1 MTQASTTILLYNRLG
16 QLAAIAVLWA
26 SCGQAGEQEA
36 AAALAEQKA
45 GAIACTMDMMPRDS
59 LLYLQGGG
67 LAFEPTVE
75 NTDPAPSTLPEGMVY
90 IPGGSFSMGA
100 PNPAGITNG
109 GKEAMQDS
117 RPIHRVQVKPFLMD
131 KHEVTNAQFAA
142 FVRATGYV
150 TVAEKIPAA
159 EEFPGAPAEMLQAG
173 SVVFAPPADAVHLND
188 YLQWWR
194 FSFGANWRQP
204 LGPGSSIQDKDDYPV
219 VHVAW
224 EDAVAYATWAGKRLP
239 TEAEWEFAARGGL
252 TGNMYAWGNTWQPNG
267 RAAANTFQG
276 SFPHSDSKADG
287 YAGIAPVMQYP
298 PNAYGLYDVAGNVW
312 EWCADWYHAG
322 YYTQLQQSGLAI
334 NPQGP
339 AQSYDPQEPN
349 AAKKVQRGGSF
360 LCTDQY
366 CSRYMMGT
374 RGKAEWRTG
383 TNHAGFRCVKDL

>member
-1 MTQASTTILLYNRLG
+1 
-16 QLAAIAVLWA
+16 
-26 SCGQAGEQEA
+26 
-36 AAALAEQKA
+36 
-45 GAIACTMDMMPRDS
+45 MDMMPRDS

-67 LAFEPTVE
+67 LAFAPTEE

-90 IPGGSFSMGA
+90 IPGGTFSMGA
-100 PNPAGITNG
+100 PNPAGISHG
-109 GKEAMQDS
+109 GQETMQDS

-150 TVAEKIPAA
+150 TVAEKTPTA
-159 EEFPGAPAEMLQAG
+159 EEFPGAPAAMLQAG
-173 SVVFAPPADAVHLND
+173 SVVFAPPADAVHLHD
-188 YLQWWR
+188 HLQWWR

-204 LGPGSSIQDKDDYPV
+204 LGPGSSIQGKDDYPV

-267 RAAANTFQG
+267 KAAANTFQG

-322 YYTQLQQSGLAI
+322 YYAQLHQSGLAI

-374 RGKAEWRTG
+374 RGKAEWRTS